1 MDLHS
6 GDAKVNPNLPLG
18 NSPASNEKS
27 AVPDGN
33 PHLLYLADTASPERT
48 PLSGM
53 RLWAHRVG
61 MLLFVFFCAVL
72 GVVLVVFPW
81 REEWTSNSLLVG
93 YPAVQ
98 EFMANGFVRGLCSGL
113 GCSTSGSASRRP
125 STTTSEAFLNSCE
138 RSIPYE

>member
-1 MDLHS
+1 VDLHS

-18 NSPASNEKS
+18 NSPASNDKS

-33 PHLLYLADTASPERT
+33 PHLLLLADTASPERMR
-48 PLSGM
+48 LSGM

-98 EFMANGFVRGLCSGL
+98 EFLANGFVRGLCSGL
-113 GCSTSGSASRRP
+113 GLLDIWIGF
-125 STTTSEAFLNSCE
+125 SEAIHYHE
-138 RSIPYE
+138 